1 MSDKSLEFSAE
12 DVVISEDGRVTINNP
27 EFAKRLISHV
37 KRVAPGS
44 VGIFDNCDCKRKALS
59 EVYLSKVLPDTK
71 FRLDPGVV
79 GIFDN
84 CDCKSRV
91 IDPEEG
97 KM

>member
-1 MSDKSLEFSAE
+1 MSDKSLEFSTE
-12 DVVISEDGRVTINNP
+12 DVVIAEDGRVIINNP

-37 KRVAPGS
+37 KAVAPGR
-44 VGIFDNCDCKRKALS
+44 VGIFDNCDCKKALS
-59 EVYLSKVLPDTK
+59 EVNLGRVLPATK

-91 IDPEEG
+91 MVGDEI
-97 KM
+97 KR